1 VKILLLLLY
10 RAQQILC
17 TQFGN
22 STQTDLHIYQENMK
36 RSNTSSY
43 ASSWVAVLGLLVGI
57 VLFPVNGFES
67 PSSGTSC
74 RSSSVASNSKG
85 IRIRV
90 NHDKYPTITLPTP
103 ATTDTTTSLPLAAR
117 RYSGDRERDDHV
129 QREKSTSIDRPTKTA
144 FAEVG
149 PKVTPS
155 KPKIVVLGASGKI
168 GRLVVQE
175 LLERHSADYT
185 VVALVRNYD
194 KAIRVLYGDELL
206 APRKMTTTKGPK
218 LQIVECDL
226 VPPEELPGW
235 DPTQDATTIEEERLW
250 KDTAQSAAAFRG
262 ESSIAAYDN
271 RELLPDINEALEDAI
286 HDCTTIIS
294 CVGAVRRTNLWTD
307 LLARPVWRLL
317 QPNVSTWCRDG
328 RHPYYVH
335 YASTRKAVGYA
346 EREQLR
352 REAAAAA
359 LAEEANI
366 DLGTV
371 HVPKIRFVRI
381 SDLVVGQSPWDLIP
395 LIVNA
400 FHSMVFRYQEM
411 AEQLLQQSTLL
422 ETVIIRPGDLVDE
435 ERVSCVCVVV
445 VVVACYVLSLSS
457 VIAVSLGARNLCI
470 QRRRIFYCISL
481 CRGQITTLSD

>member
-1 VKILLLLLY
+1 
-10 RAQQILC
+10 
-17 TQFGN
+17 
-22 STQTDLHIYQENMK
+22 MK
-36 RSNTSSY
+36 RSNTSPC
-43 ASSWVAVLGLLVGI
+43 ASCWVAVVLCLLGI
-57 VLFPVNGFES
+57 VLIPVNSFKS
-67 PSSGTSC
+67 PSSSSSSSSRR

-85 IRIRV
+85 ARIRV
-90 NHDKYPTITLPTP
+90 NHHEYPTTTTTLPTTTTTR
-103 ATTDTTTSLPLAAR
+103 ATTTTTSLPLAAR
-117 RYSGDRERDDHV
+117 RYSGDRERDNHGHDYSNSNI

-144 FAEVG
+144 FAELG

-168 GRLVVQE
+168 GRLVVKE
-175 LLERHSADYT
+175 LLERQHSDADYT

-206 APRKMTTTKGPK
+206 VVPRNNKGPK
-218 LQIVECDL
+218 LQIVECEL

-235 DPTQDATTIEEERLW
+235 DSTQGAATLEEERLW

-262 ESSIAAYDN
+262 DDSIAPYDN

-286 HDCTTIIS
+286 QDCTTIIS

-307 LLARPVWRLL
+307 LLARPLWRLL

-346 EREQLR
+346 EREQLK

-359 LAEEANI
+359 LAEEENM
-366 DLGTV
+366 DLSTV

-422 ETVIIRPGDLVDE
+422 ETVIIRPGDLVDD
-435 ERVSCVCVVV
+435 ERVSLCC
-445 VVVACYVLSLSS
+445 CCGDTYSDEFWGLSVFSRW
-457 VIAVSLGARNLCI
+457 A
-470 QRRRIFYCISL
+470 QEMHP
-481 CRGQITTLSD
+481 